1 MTFSDKLIRLRKAFG
16 YTKKYVA
23 ETIGVSCTAIA
34 AYEDGKAAPQFK
46 IIYKGLANLFGVP
59 LEFLMVEKPH
69 DEVVLAS
76 ITKRQQSLRI
86 NAISCDI
93 DRICAEIRGLRK
105 IERLTTED
113 ALKIISAITGDL
125 S

>member
-1 MTFSDKLIRLRKAFG
+1 MNFSDKLIRLRKAFG

-23 ETIGVSCTAIA
+23 ESVGVSCTAIA
-34 AYEDGKAAPQFK
+34 AYEDGKTAPQYK
-46 IIYKGLANLFGVP
+46 IIYKGIANLFGVP

-76 ITKRQQSLRI
+76 ITKRQTRLRI

-105 IERLTTED
+105 IERLTAED
-113 ALKIISAITGDL
+113 ALKIIGAVTGNE
-125 S
+125 

>member
-1 MTFSDKLIRLRKAFG
+1 MNFSDKLIRLRKAFG

-23 ETIGVSCTAIA
+23 ESIGVSCTAIA

-69 DEVVLAS
+69 DEVVLAT
-76 ITKRQQSLRI
+76 ITKRQTRLHI
-86 NAISCDI
+86 NAVQCDI
-93 DRICAEIRGLRK
+93 DRLCAEIKGLRR
-105 IERLTTED
+105 IERLSSED
-113 ALKIISAITGDL
+113 ALKLIDAIVGQI
-125 S
+125 